1 LAQRLLKQTCS
12 QMNRPLL
19 TLTDEALEDISR
31 YHWPGNVRE
40 LKNAIERAV
49 ILAEGNEIGTDLL
62 GIEPASE
69 KHPAPVDLS
78 LEDYFKQ
85 FVLSHQH
92 EMTETELAKQLGI
105 SRKTLWE
112 RRQKLG
118 IPRTGDPTSCY

>member
-1 LAQRLLKQTCS
+1 GRSTMGYCGPLPLCGAVLHGRFCLLPQG
-12 QMNRPLL
+12 R
-19 TLTDEALEDISR
+19 
-31 YHWPGNVRE
+31 RE